1 MGSYT
6 RIAGAGTGAVLLAL
20 WLGVSTEG
28 AGGAAQL
35 QQAPNVTTD
44 TRLTCHDQT
53 TETRLQ
59 KHHGECQ
66 SCHTGGNAHAVAPE
80 KGNIGRPAA
89 TQCLGC
95 HGATM
100 QRTWSFGQHAKGEV
114 ACSSC
119 HAIHASRT
127 VTTLEGRGRKVD
139 RVSAKCASCHAGV
152 MARFRMPSHHPVTEG
167 VMSCTNCHDPHSGN
181 QTTVRNEVELCG
193 SCHQAQRTPKPL
205 VHPPVAEACSTCHN
219 PHGTPNRKLLVMA
232 QPTLCIQCHSVA
244 DNRHA
249 VGAVAGGPLGGAPL
263 RKCTNCHKA
272 IHGGQLDAH
281 LRY

>member
-80 KGNIGRPAA
+80 KGNIGGLRRPKA
-89 TQCLGC
+89 
-95 HGATM
+95 
-100 QRTWSFGQHAKGEV
+100 SV
-114 ACSSC
+114 ARGTRCSAPGRSVNT
-119 HAIHASRT
+119 R
-127 VTTLEGRGRKVD
+127 RGRSPA
-139 RVSAKCASCHAGV
+139 RVGT
-152 MARFRMPSHHPVTEG
+152 R
-167 VMSCTNCHDPHSGN
+167 
-181 QTTVRNEVELCG
+181 
-193 SCHQAQRTPKPL
+193 
-205 VHPPVAEACSTCHN
+205 STRRE
-219 PHGTPNRKLLVMA
+219 P
-232 QPTLCIQCHSVA
+232 
-244 DNRHA
+244 
-249 VGAVAGGPLGGAPL
+249 
-263 RKCTNCHKA
+263 
-272 IHGGQLDAH
+272 
-281 LRY
+281 